1 MEWDFLK
8 YMLIGIIGIAILG
21 YIVIPFLINN
31 SEIFRDFINKWVG
44 EKGDEAAGSHPNLIT
59 LKKVEPAGEI
69 LNYNLH
75 YESWVDGDEKV
86 EPTDGVTILFL
97 TLDKPILEEEFQ
109 KAIEVYI
116 EDCTGAWNTV
126 LLGCGGTSARDDYA
140 LLSSNTYD
148 ANWVS
153 IDDHTY
159 LSIILPGDS
168 GVLSA
173 GQDYI
178 IRFKK
183 EYIAG
188 QCQDNCKYLD
198 GERSMNPATVVI
210 KFET

>member
-8 YMLIGIIGIAILG
+8 YILIGIIGIAILG

-31 SEIFRDFINKWVG
+31 SQTFRDFINKWVG
-44 EKGDEAAGSHPNLIT
+44 EEKDEEAGSHPNLIT
-59 LKKVEPAGEI
+59 LKKVDPAGEV

-75 YESWVDGDEKV
+75 YDSWIDGDEKL

-97 TLDKPILEEEFQ
+97 TFDKPILEEEFQ
-109 KAIEVYI
+109 KAIEVYR
-116 EDCTGAWNTV
+116 EDCTGVWDTV
-126 LLGCGGTSARDDYA
+126 LLGCGGTSARDDYT
-140 LLSSNTYD
+140 LLSSDTYD
-148 ANWVS
+148 TNWVA